1 MDEKF
6 VELAGQITQAEID
19 AGIAAARF
27 KVRPPADWDGQTCYA
42 CAEEIGRE
50 RLRLTGSHLCIDC
63 ARIAE
68 RRR

>member
-6 VELAGQITQAEID
+6 VELAGERTQAEID
-19 AGIAAARF
+19 CGIAAARYRP
-27 KVRPPADWDGQTCYA
+27 RPPADWDGRTCYE
-42 CAEEIGRE
+42 CAEDIGSE
-50 RLRLTGSHLCIDC
+50 RLRLTGSHLCIEC

>member
-6 VELAGQITQAEID
+6 IELAGERTQAEVD
-19 AGIAAARF
+19 AGIAAARR
-27 KVRPPADWDGQTCYA
+27 KARTPADWDGQTCYE
-42 CAEEIGRE
+42 CTDSIDPE
-50 RLRLTGSHLCIDC
+50 RLRLTGSHLCIEC